1 VDPNVS
7 RLAIEELMEHF
18 VSGALGLDIVSR
30 IGQLSELPA
39 HHRDAL
45 TKLQCE
51 GRITAV
57 WSTNR
62 GPVSVS
68 AEYDHAQAQRLK
80 AHVLL
85 IGWWMEPG
93 EHHEQW
99 WHCHPMRPRE
109 WIIGR
114 GRPTE

>member
-1 VDPNVS
+1 MDPNVS
-7 RLAIEELMEHF
+7 RSAIEELLEHF

-39 HHRDAL
+39 RHQERLAQ
-45 TKLQCE
+45 LQSK
-51 GRITAV
+51 GRIWAA

-68 AEYDHAQAQRLK
+68 AEYDHAQAQRVQ

-85 IGWWMEPG
+85 LEWWIGPH
-93 EHHEQW
+93 EHHEGW
-99 WHCHPMRPRE
+99 WHCYPKRPRE
-109 WIIGR
+109 WIVGPGR
-114 GRPTE
+114 S

>member
-1 VDPNVS
+1 
-7 RLAIEELMEHF
+7 MEHF

-51 GRITAV
+51 GRIWAA

-68 AEYDHAQAQRLK
+68 AEYDHAQAQRMK

-85 IGWWMEPG
+85 IGWWMV
-93 EHHEQW
+93 
-99 WHCHPMRPRE
+99 
-109 WIIGR
+109 
-114 GRPTE
+114 